1 MHTFLSSLALVV
13 IIIAVLILESL
24 IRVGKGN
31 VMVRYE

>member
-1 MHTFLSSLALVV
+1 MTILSALALVS
-13 IIIAVLILESL
+13 IIIAALILESL